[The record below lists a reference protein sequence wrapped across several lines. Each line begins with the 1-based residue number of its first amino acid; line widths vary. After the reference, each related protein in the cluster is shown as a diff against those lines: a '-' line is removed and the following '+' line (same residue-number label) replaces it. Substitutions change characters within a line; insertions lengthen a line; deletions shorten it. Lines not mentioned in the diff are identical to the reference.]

1 MGNKH
6 GKSNTYVVSGSGRA
20 GHTGHS
26 GHRTAEDRGRRHSG
40 QSDTSVTPSDDINY
54 SGVDPSSPLPWSQ
67 PARQN
72 IVFENI
78 LSDIK

>member
-20 GHTGHS
+20 GHSGYT

-54 SGVDPSSPLPWSQ
+54 SGVDPSSTMVTAAC
-67 PARQN
+67 PAKYCHR
-72 IVFENI
+72 EHS
-78 LSDIK
+78 L